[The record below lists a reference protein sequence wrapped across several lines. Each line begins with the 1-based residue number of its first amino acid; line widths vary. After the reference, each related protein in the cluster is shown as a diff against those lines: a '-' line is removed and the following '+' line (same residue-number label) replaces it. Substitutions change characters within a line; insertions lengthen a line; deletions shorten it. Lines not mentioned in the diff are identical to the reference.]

1 MAKSKI
7 LGMSD
12 NDFSHSDAIRKTE
25 EQGLVFSEDK
35 EKLKMC
41 TNTEI
46 TEVVISDGITKI
58 GEGGISWVH
67 WFEQYCYSGR
77 RNGNRRQDHFWQ
89 YRLDQRCHSRQ
100 RNKSVSVYVL

>member
-58 GEGGISWVH
+58 GEGAFRGCTGLNSIVIPDGVTEIGDKTISGSIGLTNVVIP
-67 WFEQYCYSGR
+67 
-77 RNGNRRQDHFWQ
+77 D
-89 YRLDQRCHSRQ
+89 
-100 RNKSVSVYVL
+100 SVIRV